1 MARRIWVSQQDAD
14 ETPPEQ
20 RPKEGDEAARSE
32 KPAVLLSPA
41 ERGGTESLG

>member
-1 MARRIWVSQQDAD
+1 MARRIWVSQQDTD
-14 ETPPEQ
+14 EAPPEQ
-20 RPKEGDEAARSE
+20 RPKESDDAATSE